1 MWKFSKY
8 CNGTNVYKRSGNSFQ
23 CKAFHE
29 LLQRSGLE
37 IAKAINK
44 YAMGFMRV
52 KNVMNQCELNLLNFQ
67 TLINFTC
74 SNNTHLSASGLYLK
88 KIDRVQI
95 QYYNSI
101 KSTQESNKACVEKKI
116 VPIFDEHLSFFIY
129 LYKSN

>member
-1 MWKFSKY
+1 MSMQQLGMIKRTRQDYFFMWKFSKY

-52 KNVMNQCELNLLNFQ
+52 KNVMNQCELTLLNFQ

-74 SNNTHLSASGLYLK
+74 SNNTHLSSGGLDLK
-88 KIDRVQI
+88 NTAWVQI
-95 QYYNSI
+95 HYYNRINNSQ
-101 KSTQESNKACVEKKI
+101 SRNKVGG
-116 VPIFDEHLSFFIY
+116 
-129 LYKSN
+129 